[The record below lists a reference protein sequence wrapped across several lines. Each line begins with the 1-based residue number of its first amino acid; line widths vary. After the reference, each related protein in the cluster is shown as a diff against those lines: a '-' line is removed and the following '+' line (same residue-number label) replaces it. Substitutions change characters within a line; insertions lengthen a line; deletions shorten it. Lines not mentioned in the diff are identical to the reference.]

1 MNEKKDKMLS
11 LWCGFNLTSLGSGF
25 GEPYSKVDTVQKRM
39 DVYLAETKEK
49 TVPDPTKLKL
59 LTLEDY
65 KQDIRARWLILQREV
80 NELII
85 DIKKFIDFATPIVKN
100 TFDKLKS
107 LFSKKKST

>member
-1 MNEKKDKMLS
+1 MMMDLAMATNATLS
-11 LWCGFNLTSLGSGF
+11 AKADAFLNKLST
-25 GEPYSKVDTVQKRM
+25 PYRSM
-39 DVYLAETKEK
+39 AETKEK

>member
-1 MNEKKDKMLS
+1 MS
-11 LWCGFNLTSLGSGF
+11 L
-25 GEPYSKVDTVQKRM
+25 YSIFLLLHIRDSIVIDFP
-39 DVYLAETKEK
+39 A
-49 TVPDPTKLKL
+49 PTKLKL

-65 KQDIRARWLILQREV
+65 KQDIRARWLILQREI

-85 DIKKFIDFATPIVKN
+85 DIKKLIDFVTPMVRD

>member
-1 MNEKKDKMLS
+1 MMMTDLAMATNATLS
-11 LWCGFNLTSLGSGF
+11 AKADAFLNKLSTPYRSMA
-25 GEPYSKVDTVQKRM
+25 EPEGKSIIAEPDSKSIP
-39 DVYLAETKEK
+39 A
-49 TVPDPTKLKL
+49 PTKLKL
-59 LTLEDY
+59 LSLEDY

-85 DIKKFIDFATPIVKN
+85 DIKKFIDFATPMGKS

>member
-1 MNEKKDKMLS
+1 MMMTDLAMGTNATLS
-11 LWCGFNLTSLGSGF
+11 AKADAFLNKLST
-25 GEPYSKVDTVQKRM
+25 PYRSM
-39 DVYLAETKEK
+39 AETKEK

>member
-1 MNEKKDKMLS
+1 MMMDLAMATNATLS
-11 LWCGFNLTSLGSGF
+11 AKADAFLNKLST
-25 GEPYSKVDTVQKRM
+25 PYRSM
-39 DVYLAETKEK
+39 AETKEK

-85 DIKKFIDFATPIVKN
+85 DIKKFIDFASPIVKN

-107 LFSKKKST
+107 VFSKKKST